1 MLTVAATIVERLAQ
15 LFAVLLMLLAGFA
28 AVARRVRQG
37 RERRRLDAEKRVRPM
52 LLDLIDSHAEGSP
65 DAVPDLPA
73 ELGRY
78 VDVLALNL
86 AGKLRGSDRSVLVEL
101 LRRRGVVDRARHDLA
116 AGSAVKRLRAVEL
129 LGSLA
134 LPETLDELTAR
145 LYDRN
150 LDVRRAAVRAVGR
163 IPTSGGAR
171 ALLDLL
177 DAPDRQVPEHCVTL
191 ALLRSGQPAV
201 APLVAAL
208 APELSAQRSRAQL
221 AAAHVLGWMG
231 ELAAV
236 DPLLHLLDLLDQ
248 ADPAGTTSLAATT
261 SPAASTSPA
270 GTSGSRD
277 ASEAKVRLDRRLA
290 VIEALGR
297 IGSPAAAGPLQN
309 CLDPAQ
315 PALIRGAAAA
325 ALGRLGDPRSAD
337 ILTGLLATEHPLA
350 LRAATAL
357 NQLGPA
363 GRTRLT
369 DHADD
374 SPEARDVLRLAVA
387 R

>member
-15 LFAVLLMLLAGFA
+15 LFAVLLLVLAGFA
-28 AVARRVRQG
+28 AAARRVRHG
-37 RERRRLDAEKRVRPM
+37 RQRRRLDAETRVRPV
-52 LLDLIDSHAEGSP
+52 LLDLIEARTEGSA
-65 DAVPDLPA
+65 DAVPDLPP
-73 ELGRY
+73 ELGHY
-78 VDVLALNL
+78 VDALALNL

-101 LRRRGVVDRARHDLA
+101 LRRRGVVDRSRRDLA
-116 AGSAVKRLRAVEL
+116 AGSAIRRLRAVEL

-134 LPETLDELTAR
+134 LPDTLDELTAR

-163 IPTSGGAR
+163 IPTAGGAR

-191 ALLRSGQPAV
+191 ALLRCGRPAV

-208 APELSAQRSRAQL
+208 SGELSGELSTQRPRAQL
-221 AAAHVLGWMG
+221 AAAAVLGWMG

-236 DPLLHLLDLLDQ
+236 DPMLALLARTDPVDPDDPDDPRTLLDL
-248 ADPAGTTSLAATT
+248 
-261 SPAASTSPA
+261 
-270 GTSGSRD
+270 
-277 ASEAKVRLDRRLA
+277 RLA

-297 IGSPAAAGPLQN
+297 IGAPSADEPLHR
-309 CLDPAQ
+309 CLAETE
-315 PALIRGAAAA
+315 PALVRGAAAA
-325 ALGRLGDPRSAD
+325 ALGRLGDPGSAD
-337 ILTGLLATEHPLA
+337 VLVGLLATDHPLA

-363 GRTRLT
+363 GQARL
-369 DHADD
+369 ADRAGD
-374 SPEARDVLRLAVA
+374 SAEARDVLRLAVVS
-387 R
+387 

>member
-15 LFAVLLMLLAGFA
+15 LFAVLLLALAGFA
-28 AVARRVRQG
+28 AVARRIRQS
-37 RERRRLDAEKRVRPM
+37 RERRRLDAEKRVRPL
-52 LLDLIDSHAEGSP
+52 LLDLIDAHTEGSGNP
-65 DAVPDLPA
+65 VPDLPP

-78 VDVLALNL
+78 VDALALNL

-101 LRRRGVVDRARHDLA
+101 LRRRGVVDRSRSDLT
-116 AGSAVKRLRAVEL
+116 AGGAIRRLRAVEL

-177 DAPDRQVPEHCVTL
+177 DAPTRQVPEHCVTL
-191 ALLRSGQPAV
+191 ALLRCGQPAV

-208 APELSAQRSRAQL
+208 SGDLSIERPRAQL
-221 AAAHVLGWMG
+221 AAAAVLGWMG

-236 DPLLHLLDLLDQ
+236 GPMLDLL
-248 ADPAGTTSLAATT
+248 AR
-261 SPAASTSPA
+261 
-270 GTSGSRD
+270 SGPHD
-277 ASEAKVRLDRRLA
+277 DGAQLDRRLA

-297 IGSPAAAGPLQN
+297 IGAPSAADPLRR
-309 CLDPAQ
+309 CLADTE
-315 PALIRGAAAA
+315 PALVRGAAAA
-325 ALGRLGDPRSAD
+325 ALGRLGDLGSTGV
-337 ILTGLLATEHPLA
+337 LVGLLATDHPLA

-357 NQLGPA
+357 NQLGPV
-363 GRTRLT
+363 GRARLT
-369 DHADD
+369 DHADA
-374 SPEARDVLRLAVA
+374 SPEARDVLRLAEVA
-387 R
+387 SR

>member
-15 LFAVLLMLLAGFA
+15 LFAVLLMVLASFA
-28 AVARRVRQG
+28 AVARRVRRG

-65 DAVPDLPA
+65 DAVPDLPP

-208 APELSAQRSRAQL
+208 SPELSPARPRAQL
-221 AAAHVLGWMG
+221 AAACVLGWMG

-236 DPLLHLLDLLDQ
+236 DPLLALLGLPDRPGSTGPKST
-248 ADPAGTTSLAATT
+248 AR
-261 SPAASTSPA
+261 AS
-270 GTSGSRD
+270 
-277 ASEAKVRLDRRLA
+277 LDRRLA

-297 IGSPAAAGPLQN
+297 IGAPAASGPLRR
-309 CLDPAQ
+309 CLDVAE
-315 PALIRGAAAA
+315 PALVRGAAAA
-325 ALGRLGDPRSAD
+325 ALGRLGDPGSAD
-337 ILTGLLATEHPLA
+337 VLTGLLATEHPLA

-363 GRTRLT
+363 GRNRLT
-369 DHADD
+369 DHVGD
-374 SPEARDVLRLAVA
+374 SAEARDVLRVAVVT
-387 R
+387 